1 MSIKVMVPYSLE
13 ADMSIKVLVP
23 YSLEAN
29 ISIKTMESHGCGV
42 QG

>member
-29 ISIKTMESHGCGV
+29 LSIEMMESHGCGV
-42 QG
+42 RG